1 MLQFYIPVLEEEEI
15 RPRSIIGRPCHA
27 DQTRVG
33 GGGGG
38 GAWLCWTGGYSVYVV
53 LNTAETSTVSLGSNE
68 SYIQLFS
75 FPHLWTTYCSCT
87 CIPGTLPCIPLAMV
101 RRSYHAPCV
110 NQLQHNHTSTQ
121 GMFLEEKSLLCFRL
135 VSKICFFIRITNG
148 PSAIFLVSIRG
159 QVVTLKK
166 AQHKICHSLKVA
178 TFAP

>member
-148 PSAIFLVSIRG
+148 PSARFSHGVHPIYLNLIILSNR
-159 QVVTLKK
+159 
-166 AQHKICHSLKVA
+166 
-178 TFAP
+178 